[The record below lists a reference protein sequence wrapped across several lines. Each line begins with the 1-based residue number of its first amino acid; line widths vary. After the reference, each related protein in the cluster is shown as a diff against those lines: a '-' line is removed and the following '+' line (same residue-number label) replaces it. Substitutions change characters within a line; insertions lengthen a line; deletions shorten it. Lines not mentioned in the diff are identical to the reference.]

1 MLPRNAIDA
10 QRHRGNR
17 SGQPL
22 RATHHRVS
30 YCFAWIHCISY
41 TLQVM
46 HSTVSLRV
54 TRHSTDLPMARPA
67 RRRAGLP
74 AALALLLLGGCAGGF
89 GSSQSEGQAVAAAP
103 VPADP
108 LSAWVAQSGPGGASS
123 VVLSDGRPAT
133 VRVARAYY
141 AASGRECREVLV
153 GTGTLQRAQLYC
165 QAEGGGWV
173 QARPLLRG
181 GGVPRP

>member
-1 MLPRNAIDA
+1 M
-10 QRHRGNR
+10 
-17 SGQPL
+17 
-22 RATHHRVS
+22 
-30 YCFAWIHCISY
+30 
-41 TLQVM
+41 
-46 HSTVSLRV
+46 
-54 TRHSTDLPMARPA
+54 
-67 RRRAGLP
+67 
-74 AALALLLLGGCAGGF
+74 LALLLLGGCASGLGW
-89 GSSQSEGQAVAAAP
+89 SQSAEQTATAAAP

-108 LSAWVAQSGPGGASS
+108 LSAFVAQSAPGGASS
-123 VVLSDGRPAT
+123 VVLTDGRPAT

-165 QAEGGGWV
+165 QAEGGGWA